1 MNLLNYLSNEGILM
15 SDMERLYKYSKYQDY
30 KNSTVA
36 KIFGNEEI
44 VNKELVV
51 NYKFNEH
58 GFRTKSWEDNEE
70 ECYVAFGCSNTLGV
84 GTPEHLRWSNILE
97 ETLAKPI
104 FNLGIGHG
112 SADTVTRL
120 AKGWLHEIKPTKV
133 FVLWPPQSRWEVATK
148 NRILTVSATQP
159 REQHFPED
167 LAKLHYVSMDETFN
181 FRINSLRNKY
191 TLKVICED
199 LGIDLY
205 TLKYDT
211 CKGIDRNGA
220 RDGKHSGPLY
230 QRAIADKFINLLDK

>member
-58 GFRTKSWEDNEE
+58 GFRTKSWEDNKE

-167 LAKLHYVSMDETFN
+167 LAKLHYVSMDEALTEEQFDEAAGEKDACYHKVKSRYKVWPSAYASGALVKCRKVGAKN
-181 FRINSLRNKY
+181 WGNKS
-191 TLKVICED
+191 K
-199 LGIDLY
+199 
-205 TLKYDT
+205 K
-211 CKGIDRNGA
+211 K
-220 RDGKHSGPLY
+220 
-230 QRAIADKFINLLDK
+230 